1 MYHILFSHPS
11 VDGHS
16 GGFCI
21 LAIINAVVMNN
32 GCMYLLGSCFF
43 LWIYAQECISG
54 SYGSS
59 IFSFLKNIH
68 IFLHSACTTH
78 FSANSVGGFP
88 SFCTLSSISC
98 LWIFFYTCKKIH
110 SDRCSF
116 DLHFSNNNQCW
127 TSFHALFR
135 EKSIQVF
142 FPCFEWVVC
151 FDVTKCY
158 MLFANF
164 GAKSP
169 ISHLVTSFTIFS
181 PSLWGLPL
189 HFVYCFCGC
198 AKTFEFK

>member
-98 LWIFFYTCKKIH
+98 LWIFFFTHVKKSILTGVVLICISLTTISVEH
-110 SDRCSF
+110 LFMPSLEKS
-116 DLHFSNNNQCW
+116 
-127 TSFHALFR
+127 LFR
-135 EKSIQVF
+135 SSSHVLSGLFVLMLLSVI
-142 FPCFEWVVC
+142 CFLQILEPNPLS
-151 FDVTKCY
+151 VT
-158 MLFANF
+158 
-164 GAKSP
+164 
-169 ISHLVTSFTIFS
+169 
-181 PSLWGLPL
+181 
-189 HFVYCFCGC
+189 
-198 AKTFEFK
+198 